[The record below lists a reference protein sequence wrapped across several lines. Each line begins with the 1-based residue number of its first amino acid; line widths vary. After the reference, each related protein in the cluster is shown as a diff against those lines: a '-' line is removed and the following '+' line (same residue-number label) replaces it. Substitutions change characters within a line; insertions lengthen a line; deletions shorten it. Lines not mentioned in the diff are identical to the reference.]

1 MQLGAN
7 PIMMGKFKD
16 TTSKD
21 EKLFMS
27 IVDSDQ
33 QAKKL
38 EFDPFV
44 ESHDGAY
51 FFMPSLNL
59 LLEMSH

>member
-1 MQLGAN
+1 
-7 PIMMGKFKD
+7 MMGKFKD

-27 IVDSDQ
+27 IVDSNQ

-38 EFDPFV
+38 ECDPYV